1 MRRLFLIYLCFFL
14 LFDQLKAQKQ
24 EPTIPLTLSEA
35 IELARKFATE
45 AINAQHEFTTEYWN
59 YKASEATFLPI
70 LTLSSNPNLNRSI
83 SKITQPDG
91 SEKFIDQNILS
102 TDVTLTASQNIKFT
116 GGNLFLKSSVQNL
129 YQFKHTNTTFQTVP
143 IQIGY
148 TQDLFGYNDLK
159 WQNKVTPLKYEEA
172 KKRYLETLE
181 FVTLVAISKYFNLA
195 VAQSNLSIAQTN
207 FNVAD
212 SLYSLAEDAYLKGK
226 ISESKILHLEM
237 ERLQAQRNILVY
249 NDEHLNAQEA
259 LKEFLKYTD
268 DVNFSTHID
277 SIIPHYSISS
287 NQALSYARDNSPKM
301 INLSLQKIESES
313 NVALAKSN
321 SGLQANLFLQI
332 GLSQTADRFKAAYRD
347 PIDQQIVS
355 IGITIPIL
363 DWNNS
368 KNQIKAAKSKHEQT
382 LNQIGDQTQ
391 LFDLHIKS
399 LVRDYNNQ
407 WNKVNVQ
414 IKTDR
419 VATQRL
425 NAAIE
430 EYKSGALSILELQ
443 NAISAKEEARLQYLL
458 SLKRFWT
465 LLYSIRSVTLFDFEN
480 QHEIAVNYTELIKD

>member
-1 MRRLFLIYLCFFL
+1 
-14 LFDQLKAQKQ
+14 
-24 EPTIPLTLSEA
+24 
-35 IELARKFATE
+35 
-45 AINAQHEFTTEYWN
+45 
-59 YKASEATFLPI
+59 
-70 LTLSSNPNLNRSI
+70 
-83 SKITQPDG
+83 
-91 SEKFIDQNILS
+91 
-102 TDVTLTASQNIKFT
+102 
-116 GGNLFLKSSVQNL
+116 
-129 YQFKHTNTTFQTVP
+129 
-143 IQIGY
+143 
-148 TQDLFGYNDLK
+148 
-159 WQNKVTPLKYEEA
+159 
-172 KKRYLETLE
+172 
-181 FVTLVAISKYFNLA
+181 
-195 VAQSNLSIAQTN
+195 
-207 FNVAD
+207 
-212 SLYSLAEDAYLKGK
+212 
-226 ISESKILHLEM
+226 
-237 ERLQAQRNILVY
+237 RLQAQRNILVY

-259 LKEFLKYTD
+259 LKVFLKYTD

-382 LNQIGDQTQ
+382 LSQIVDQTQ

-399 LVRDYNNQ
+399 LVREYNNQ

-414 IKTDR
+414 IKTDQ

-425 NAAIE
+425 NAAIA

-458 SLKRFWT
+458 SLERFWT

-480 QHEIAVNYTELIKD
+480 QHEIAVNYTDLIKD